1 MRHWFRHLFGRCVR
15 CEAEKR
21 LARICVDCGYEH
33 DDYDWLNDPLKRLR
47 ELRARALNGFATN
60 APEMAIMNTRMTEAE
75 LEELD
80 RLERLPR

>member
-1 MRHWFRHLFGRCVR
+1 MRHFLRHLFGRCVR
-15 CEAEKR
+15 CEAE
-21 LARICVDCGYEH
+21 
-33 DDYDWLNDPLKRLR
+33 KRLR

-60 APEMAIMNTRMTEAE
+60 APEMAFMNTRMTEAE